1 MILCYRIKIN
11 DSARK
16 YQGKQNYLLF
26 EGKRK
31 RKRRRQWQIGEKT
44 INHALNVTQFATFS
58 HFKGDLQ
65 HVPSIVVGYRRI
77 TF

>member
-1 MILCYRIKIN
+1 MIFWYRIKIN

-16 YQGKQNYLLF
+16 YQAKQNYLLF
-26 EGKRK
+26 ERK

-65 HVPSIVVGYRRI
+65 HVPSIVGYRWI
-77 TF
+77 TR